1 MRKRSINISE
11 IEEINFNSIFSMILR
26 FFIVP
31 AFIQALPKKRHC
43 TVLRFHAQLAHT
55 SAFFYNN

>member
-1 MRKRSINISE
+1 
-11 IEEINFNSIFSMILR
+11 MILR

-43 TVLRFHAQLAHT
+43 TVLYCTVLRFHAQLAHN

>member
-1 MRKRSINISE
+1 
-11 IEEINFNSIFSMILR
+11 MILR
-26 FFIVP
+26 FFIIP

-55 SAFFYNN
+55 IAFFYKN

>member
-1 MRKRSINISE
+1 
-11 IEEINFNSIFSMILR
+11 MILR
-26 FFIVP
+26 VFIIP